1 MRDFFN
7 VFHYG
12 PQNFLFSFKNL
23 LQSIFS
29 FGNNFLI
36 RLYFLASQ
44 VMSKANLLDRTSL
57 IIVFGSTQ
65 REGKLTGSSLIV
77 AIVSSLYRL
86 VFWKRQNACMAFHF
100 NHLDICTVS
109 ILSRLL
115 YESSCLLSARIR
127 FRDWSVSRIVDHI
140 KSKVNTRYSKHRVL
154 RANVSMHQT
163 NSGKSHKICF
173 HSYFHILQ
181 PNIS

>member
-12 PQNFLFSFKNL
+12 PQNFLFSIKNL
-23 LQSIFS
+23 PQSIFS

-77 AIVSSLYRL
+77 AIVSSFSSSGSDKMHALLFILIIQIFVPFLSLVDSYTSLLVYSQPGFDSETGAYRGS
-86 VFWKRQNACMAFHF
+86 Q
-100 NHLDICTVS
+100 IT
-109 ILSRLL
+109 
-115 YESSCLLSARIR
+115 
-127 FRDWSVSRIVDHI
+127 
-140 KSKVNTRYSKHRVL
+140 
-154 RANVSMHQT
+154 
-163 NSGKSHKICF
+163 
-173 HSYFHILQ
+173 
-181 PNIS
+181 